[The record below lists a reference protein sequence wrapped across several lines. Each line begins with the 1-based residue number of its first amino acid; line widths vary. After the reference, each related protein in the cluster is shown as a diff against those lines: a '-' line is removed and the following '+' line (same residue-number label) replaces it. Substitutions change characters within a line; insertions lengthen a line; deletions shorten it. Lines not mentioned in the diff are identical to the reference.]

1 MPRRPGGGIGEMCPI
16 GRVSPG
22 YVPPVREPVSHRQ
35 NFGTLSPLLSTLC
48 SSLCLPSHPFNA
60 TTPRYVR
67 SLHLSGVSR
76 MPHDNLSQSWHV
88 LSARLFPPQT
98 WAISGVKAESICGRM
113 WPNVSPF
120 HSHFSVPAGNL
131 RPCPDAPKMI
141 PINWNCDDL
150 ARRLYCLSIPPSN
163 PGSPTAAR
171 RTDLGGGSSA
181 RNIGETRQRDSAS
194 P

>member
-1 MPRRPGGGIGEMCPI
+1 MVKCAQSEEFRQAT
-16 GRVSPG
+16 SPQ
-22 YVPPVREPVSHRQ
+22 YASQSRTDRTSA
-35 NFGTLSPLLSTLC
+35 LSPHSSPLSAHPCACPRT
-48 SSLCLPSHPFNA
+48 PSTQRP
-60 TTPRYVR
+60 
-67 SLHLSGVSR
+67 
-76 MPHDNLSQSWHV
+76 HV
-88 LSARLFPPQT
+88 LSGSCTCPEFPECRT
-98 WAISGVKAESICGRM
+98 TISAKAGIHSPPDCSHLKPGLYPELKLSRSVVECGPTFPRFI
-113 WPNVSPF
+113 PIF
-120 HSHFSVPAGNL
+120 QSHFSVPAGNL